1 VAVVLYPVHGEL
13 FRHAVLKCP
22 VTDEDLGTAVR
33 AAGKKIDAPKVSDAP
48 APKPLNWD
56 VRADAPEKGG
66 CGCDTCACGKKAA
79 NVTDP
84 RDSIARVRRDLG
96 DRYEMGSGTVVHSGQ
111 GWSLVLTA
119 AHVADG
125 PGKLTVRAGGKTFAG
140 VVVEADKAAD
150 LAAVFVPADLPAAK
164 VAAADVR
171 DGAEVVMY
179 GMTSV
184 YSRGTVT
191 GRHHF
196 DGVENLAYATAADS
210 ENGDSG
216 AGVFAGGELVAV
228 HLGKVGTE
236 AGARPRAAATG
247 PVRKFLRR
255 VLDKPAAVAPAVKP
269 GEPKNDPKSATALQ
283 PGDIITT
290 SGRVLRPNG
299 DGTYRYADSDCPNGR
314 CPLQR

>member
-1 VAVVLYPVHGEL
+1 
-13 FRHAVLKCP
+13 
-22 VTDEDLGTAVR
+22 
-33 AAGKKIDAPKVSDAP
+33 
-48 APKPLNWD
+48 
-56 VRADAPEKGG
+56 
-66 CGCDTCACGKKAA
+66 
-79 NVTDP
+79 
-84 RDSIARVRRDLG
+84 
-96 DRYEMGSGTVVHSGQ
+96 
-111 GWSLVLTA
+111 
-119 AHVADG
+119 
-125 PGKLTVRAGGKTFAG
+125 
-140 VVVEADKAAD
+140 
-150 LAAVFVPADLPAAK
+150 
-164 VAAADVR
+164 
-171 DGAEVVMY
+171 
-179 GMTSV
+179 
-184 YSRGTVT
+184 VT